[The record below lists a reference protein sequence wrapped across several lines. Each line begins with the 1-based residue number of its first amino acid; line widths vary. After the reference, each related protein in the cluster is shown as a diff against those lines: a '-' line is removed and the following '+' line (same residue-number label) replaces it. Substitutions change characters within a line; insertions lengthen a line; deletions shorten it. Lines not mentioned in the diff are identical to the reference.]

1 MSAGKAMPRLSRKQD
16 AGPQPTAD
24 GKAKPAADTKAKPG
38 KGAYFIG
45 GMLRQRRKELNLTLE
60 AAASAAD
67 VAASF
72 LSEIERDHASPSVAT
87 LIRLCEVLGIP
98 VGSLFQSSQSVVV
111 RADAR
116 EKMRYGGQ
124 DITYELLTS
133 RTATRIAGI
142 IGQLKPGAASGPDF
156 HALPAEEELVF
167 VVAGDLVMLFESEEY
182 TLRAG
187 DSLTFDPRRPHRYV
201 NPSTSQMTTAICILT
216 PQPR

>member
-1 MSAGKAMPRLSRKQD
+1 LTRLSRKPSVPVQ
-16 AGPQPTAD
+16 A
-24 GKAKPAADTKAKPG
+24 AADIRAKQP
-38 KGAYFIG
+38 KGEYIIG
-45 GMLRQRRKELNLTLE
+45 AMLRQRRKELSLTLE
-60 AAASAAD
+60 ATASAAD
-67 VAASF
+67 IAASF
-72 LSEIERDHASPSVAT
+72 LSEIERDQASPSVAT

-111 RADAR
+111 RAEAR

-133 RTATRIAGI
+133 RTATKMAGI

-167 VVAGDLVMLFESEEY
+167 VVTGDLVMLFETEEY
-182 TLRAG
+182 TLSTG

-201 NPSTSQMTTAICILT
+201 NPSKSRITTAICILT